1 MLITAVQLLADH
13 AAVCVQAQTAPI
25 IPLPERLAELYTKA
39 KPTQERTFPFEVC
52 DRSPIAC
59 FSQTPSQASC
69 SPALSSASPNSSTG
83 SCSSGSGSKL
93 EEEPIS
99 VLEDGDH
106 DNAYNQTSRK
116 HKRSKSCVEV
126 VCWQSDV
133 ESEVEM
139 VQELHEYDPPHDAPC
154 NTDCVSSRSTSSVR
168 QGNAKSTN
176 NRKRPRQ
183 ASQEESHICGTS
195 DQGSYSAPPMPAL
208 RPHGK
213 ARAVSPRRIKIVHK
227 RSRPVYHYFE
237 GTGLHFPLVLTSQI
251 ISMTIDQY
259 YDDNTAPESA
269 VLRQTQSQQ
278 GTKYANRWRLL
289 GTLRRINQLRLVHTS
304 WDDISECGLL

>member
-1 MLITAVQLLADH
+1 M
-13 AAVCVQAQTAPI
+13 CVQAQNAPI
-25 IPLPERLAELYTKA
+25 IPLPERLAELYTEA
-39 KPTQERTFPFEVC
+39 KPTQEQTFPFEVC
-52 DRSPIAC
+52 DPSSIAC

-83 SCSSGSGSKL
+83 SCSSGGGSKL
-93 EEEPIS
+93 EEEPIG

-106 DNAYNQTSRK
+106 DNAYIQVSRK
-116 HKRSKSCVEV
+116 QKRSKGCVEV
-126 VCWQSDV
+126 VCWQSEG

-139 VQELHEYDPPHDAPC
+139 VQELHEYDPSQDAPC
-154 NTDCVSSRSTSSVR
+154 NTNCVSSRSTSSTHQR
-168 QGNAKSTN
+168 DAQCQN

-183 ASQEESHICGTS
+183 ASQEESDNCGTS
-195 DQGSYSAPPMPAL
+195 DQGSYSALPMPAL

-213 ARAVSPRRIKIVHK
+213 GRAVSPRRIRIVNK
-227 RSRPVYHYFE
+227 RLRPVYQYFE
-237 GTGLHFPLVLTSQI
+237 GTGLHFPLVLTRQI

-259 YDDNTAPESA
+259 YDDSTAPESA

-289 GTLRRINQLRLVHTS
+289 DTLRRINQLRLVHTS
-304 WDDISECGLL
+304 WDDISECDLL